1 LEPQFIGS
9 KNVKSI
15 EQVGKRESY
24 HQICTKSMIRAGKCR
39 INSTIQL
46 KNIIGKFGDST
57 NAHRILEEVIN
68 GFVCGEVKNCVE
80 INWLLPI

>member
-1 LEPQFIGS
+1 
-9 KNVKSI
+9 
-15 EQVGKRESY
+15 
-24 HQICTKSMIRAGKCR
+24 MIRAGKRR
-39 INSTIQL
+39 INCTIQL

-68 GFVCGEVKNCVE
+68 GSVCGEVKNCVE

>member
-1 LEPQFIGS
+1 
-9 KNVKSI
+9 
-15 EQVGKRESY
+15 
-24 HQICTKSMIRAGKCR
+24 MIRAGKCR

-68 GFVCGEVKNCVE
+68 GFV
-80 INWLLPI
+80 WAR